1 MELEELRERMAAE
14 APQAELEIQAALVF
28 ATEHLRGRSRA
39 FNGALLGLLVG
50 MIFGKN
56 DVAKFDQW
64 TALIRA
70 DMLNNQ
76 KQVS

>member
-28 ATEHLRGRSRA
+28 ANEHLKERSRA
-39 FNGALLGLLVG
+39 FTGALLGLLVG
-50 MIFGKN
+50 KIFGK
-56 DVAKFDQW
+56 DAAKFDQW

-70 DMLNNQ
+70 DMLKFK